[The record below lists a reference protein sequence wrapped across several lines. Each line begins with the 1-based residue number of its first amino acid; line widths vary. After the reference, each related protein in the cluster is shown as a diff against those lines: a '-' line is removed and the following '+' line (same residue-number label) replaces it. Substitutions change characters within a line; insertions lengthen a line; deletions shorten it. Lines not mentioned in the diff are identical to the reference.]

1 VNNSVLLQVING
13 IKAQLIIALHIII
26 IKNRNPMVAIQ
37 AMMIIDYLNKYAGYF
52 SSCKPLI
59 Q

>member
-1 VNNSVLLQVING
+1 MNNSVLLQVING
-13 IKAQLIIALHIII
+13 IKAQLIITLHIII
-26 IKNRNPMVAIQ
+26 IKNRNPMVAIR
-37 AMMIIDYLNKYAGYF
+37 AMMIIDYLNKYAGYL